1 MYLTDLKI
9 QNLKFL
15 HDFHLSFGSAE
26 EPRMWTVLIGEN
38 GLCKTAIL
46 RAIAMA
52 ATGPVRSNQLADVPS
67 LPDRRQPGATMR
79 VESRFTFGPLGH
91 RQRTYPGYPE
101 SPAQVPTIRSSIYLR
116 PGSSTLDGK
125 SEYLRKELGR
135 PRARRPDRLGGL
147 TELNR
152 RKLVEELAEAF
163 GSRSAARSLLDE
175 VGFSL
180 SRTPTFN
187 QPLYFW
193 KDVTREIEKGMIEGG
208 LEGLAAA
215 AANAYPFNRTFAA
228 LAPEA
233 AASRPPD
240 PIAAASSQSLADW
253 FVAGYGTSRLLPHP
267 TAGERP
273 GDRVLSRLSSLFDR
287 GDILGTGFTASLE
300 DAKAFTDTLRRILVE
315 QRLLPLA
322 TGLDLRGRNWA
333 RSNTDLIEGHRFT
346 IGSDRWQV
354 DLPGTWLSQG
364 YQSTIAWIAD
374 LVGQLFFERDEPPA
388 PEEMEGLVLLDEI
401 DLHLHPRWQVDLI
414 PLLKEVFPRL
424 QFVATTHSP
433 MVLPGL
439 SREEVVLLSQDAE
452 GNVVVQQ
459 APDSPALLTGSEIYE
474 TFFGIDKLYPSE
486 LGAALQ
492 RYSFLVG
499 TPRRSPEENREM
511 AELRRR
517 LADAGVDPGWTPV
530 ENRAADP

>member
-15 HDFHLSFGSAE
+15 HDFHLPFGSAE
-26 EPRMWTVLIGEN
+26 KPRMWTVLIGEN

-46 RAIAMA
+46 RAIAMV

-67 LPDRRQPGATMR
+67 LPDRRQSRTTMR
-79 VESRFTFGPLGH
+79 VESRFTFGSVGH
-91 RQRTYPGYPE
+91 HRRTYPGYPE
-101 SPAQVPTIRSSIYLR
+101 SPLQVPAICSSIYLR
-116 PGSSTLDGK
+116 PGSNTLDGK
-125 SEYLRKELGR
+125 SEYLGEEPGRR

-147 TELNR
+147 TELNKR
-152 RKLVEELAEAF
+152 SLVDEMADVF
-163 GSRSAARSLLDE
+163 GSLSAARSLLDE
-175 VGFSL
+175 VGLPL
-180 SRTPTFN
+180 SRTPAFH
-187 QPLYFW
+187 QPLSFW
-193 KDVTREIEKGMIEGG
+193 QEVAKEIENGVIEGG
-208 LEGLAAA
+208 LESLATA
-215 AANAYPFNRTFAA
+215 AANAYPFNPVFAA
-228 LAPEA
+228 LAPEVA
-233 AASRPPD
+233 PATARD

-273 GDRVLSRLSSLFDR
+273 GDRVLARLSSLFDR

-300 DAKAFTDTLRRILVE
+300 NAKAFTDTLRRILVE

-333 RSNTDLIEGHRFT
+333 RSNADLIEGHRFT
-346 IGSDRWQV
+346 LGSGRWQV

-374 LVGQLFFERDEPPA
+374 VVGQFFFERGEPLA

-439 SREEVVLLSQDAE
+439 SREEVVLLRQDAD
-452 GNVVVQQ
+452 GHVVVQE

-474 TFFGIDKLYPSE
+474 TFFGIGELYPSQ

-499 TPRRSPEENREM
+499 TPRRSPEEDQEM
-511 AELRRR
+511 EALRRQ
-517 LADAGVDPGWTPV
+517 LAAAGVDPGWTPV
-530 ENRAADP
+530 ASQVGP

>member
-1 MYLTDLKI
+1 MYLTDLRI

-26 EPRMWTVLIGEN
+26 KPRMWTVLIGEN

-67 LPDRRQPGATMR
+67 LPDRRQKRTTMR

-91 RQRTYPGYPE
+91 RRRTYPGYPE
-101 SPAQVPTIRSSIYLR
+101 SPAQVPGIRSSIYLR
-116 PGSSTLDGK
+116 PGSNTLDGK
-125 SEYLRKELGR
+125 SEYLWEEPGR
-135 PRARRPDRLGGL
+135 QAPPAGRLGAL
-147 TELNR
+147 TEADR
-152 RKLVEELAEAF
+152 RRLIDELASVF
-163 GSRSAARSLLDE
+163 DSPSAARSLLDE
-175 VGFSL
+175 VGFPPA
-180 SRTPTFN
+180 RTPPPE
-187 QPLYFW
+187 QPLLFW
-193 KDVTREIEKGMIEGG
+193 KTIAREIENGVIEGG
-208 LEGLAAA
+208 LERLAAA
-215 AANAYPFNRTFAA
+215 AAKAYPFNAAFAA
-228 LAPEA
+228 LAPPAVPE
-233 AASRPPD
+233 SPLD
-240 PIAAASSQSLADW
+240 PITAASSQSLADW

-267 TAGERP
+267 TTSERP
-273 GDRVLSRLSSLFDR
+273 GDRVLSRLNSLFDR

-322 TGLDLRGRNWA
+322 TGLDLRGRHWA
-333 RSNTDLIEGHRFT
+333 RSNSDLVEGHRFT
-346 IGSDRWQV
+346 LGSDRWQV
-354 DLPGTWLSQG
+354 DLPATWLSQG

-374 LVGQLFFERDEPPA
+374 VVGQFFFERDEPQA

-401 DLHLHPRWQVDLI
+401 DLHLHPRWQVELI

-439 SREEVVLLSQDAE
+439 AREEVVLLRQDAE
-452 GNVVVQQ
+452 GHVVVEET
-459 APDSPALLTGSEIYE
+459 PDSPALLTGSEIYE
-474 TFFGIDKLYPSE
+474 AFFGIDKLYPAD

-499 TPRRSPEENREM
+499 TPRRSPEEEREM
-511 AELRRR
+511 AELRRQ
-517 LADAGVDPGWTPV
+517 LAAAGVDPGWTPV
-530 ENRAADP
+530 ESRAAGP